1 MLHDVVENT
10 PLLSIRL
17 ASVGPAHRV
26 DVSRVLRRQP
36 NVTAPHFDSTGTCRP
51 LCANSGRS
59 HVGWQWLNSTQAEV
73 YERIRGVRRKADLAD
88 RL

>member
-1 MLHDVVENT
+1 MPTLVTRLLQLGAPETVERDQ
-10 PLLSIRL
+10 SIPKYGHRDSQTDMMISAIPSAGRL
-17 ASVGPAHRV
+17 VGP
-26 DVSRVLRRQP
+26 LR
-36 NVTAPHFDSTGTCRP
+36 
-51 LCANSGRS
+51 ANSGRS